1 MEQDSNF
8 DREDFKLSKR
18 ELKQRLKIQQAKNK
32 LNHQIK

>member
-1 MEQDSNF
+1 MEHDSNF

-18 ELKQRLKIQQAKNK
+18 ELKQRSKIQQAKKK